1 MVHQQIRSEEEWYPK
16 MIPATKYT
24 SRAAN
29 LTSKLVIRP
38 AAVQFQAA
46 SNSPTTTTMT
56 KTVNVLHPI
65 INIEM
70 AMMDSRLRSRLEVV
84 GRKRGVRHRASR
96 RFSLTEAS

>member
-1 MVHQQIRSEEEWYPK
+1 MYPK
-16 MIPATKYT
+16 MIPATKCT

-29 LTSKLVIRP
+29 LTSKLETRP

-56 KTVNVLHPI
+56 KMVIVLPQI
-65 INIEM
+65 INIET
-70 AMMDSRLRSRLEVV
+70 AMMDSRLRYRLGVV
-84 GRKRGVRHRASR
+84 GRKRGVHHQASR

>member
-16 MIPATKYT
+16 MIPATKCT

-29 LTSKLVIRP
+29 LTSKLETRP

-46 SNSPTTTTMT
+46 SNSPTTTMT
-56 KTVNVLHPI
+56 KTVIVLPPI
-65 INIEM
+65 INIET
-70 AMMDSRLRSRLEVV
+70 AMMDSRLRCRLGVV
-84 GRKRGVRHRASR
+84 GKKRGVRHRASQ